1 MQPACGVGSHLSF
14 LIITDSPFPIHHLA
28 PNLTTCLAFRIPCQA
43 YDPFIFTSSS
53 KIEQLGKYFDL
64 KILYSKE
71 SVLWRSLH
79 TYFPNKAKLKFTI
92 SLKPKPPL
100 FFGKHRF
107 FQATQ
112 CIFLT
117 SPLYPHQNFGIR
129 ASISLHKDFGSKK

>member
-43 YDPFIFTSSS
+43 YDPFIFTLSS

-71 SVLWRSLH
+71 SVL
-79 TYFPNKAKLKFTI
+79 
-92 SLKPKPPL
+92 
-100 FFGKHRF
+100 
-107 FQATQ
+107 
-112 CIFLT
+112 
-117 SPLYPHQNFGIR
+117 
-129 ASISLHKDFGSKK
+129 